1 MIMKNFNYNDHCY
14 HFKAKINNKIII
26 IMAMITMMMNI
37 VHHVDGCWC
46 LPENLPGHYCGDQLG
61 DNCDANIVYECD
73 DNGRGGGNNGLNFK
87 FGQNQQR
94 QRLQKRPVRRQVDDC
109 RQTSCI
115 HSTDR
120 MPASCWQK
128 VTATITVMAN

>member
-1 MIMKNFNYNDHCY
+1 
-14 HFKAKINNKIII
+14 
-26 IMAMITMMMNI
+26 MAMITMMMNI

>member
-1 MIMKNFNYNDHCY
+1 
-14 HFKAKINNKIII
+14 
-26 IMAMITMMMNI
+26 MAMITMMMNI

-73 DNGRGGGNNGLNFK
+73 DNGRGVVVV
-87 FGQNQQR
+87 
-94 QRLQKRPVRRQVDDC
+94 RLQKRPVRRQVDDC

-128 VTATITVMAN
+128 VTASITVMAN